1 LKESDVPLAK
11 RKIWA
16 LVMNS
21 AHARIV
27 RNLGWARDPAEGKSP
42 PEEIEFATENR
53 HLGDIMAD
61 KPGRSFSS
69 FGGGRRSAME
79 YSSDPL
85 AEETRGMIREII
97 TALEHHQSKGDF
109 KELAIYAE
117 PQVLGEFRK
126 MLPGPLRQLV
136 TKEETVNYLQL
147 SPHELTRTLSENLGL
162 SGAVR

>member
-1 LKESDVPLAK
+1 MPLEK

-27 RNLGWARDPAEGKSP
+27 RNLGWARDPVETANP
-42 PEEIEFATENR
+42 PGELEFATENR
-53 HLGDIMAD
+53 HLSDVMSD
-61 KPGRSFSS
+61 KPGRSFAS

-79 YSSDPL
+79 YNSDPL

-97 TALEHHQSKGDF
+97 TALEHHLRKGDF

-117 PQVLGEFRK
+117 PQVLGELRK
-126 MLPGPLRQLV
+126 MLPGPLRETV
-136 TKEETVNYLQL
+136 TCEETANYLQL
-147 SPHELTRTLSENLGL
+147 SPHELAKTLREQLGI
-162 SGAVR
+162 GAGGLR

>member
-1 LKESDVPLAK
+1 MPLEK

-16 LVMNS
+16 LVMNA

-27 RNLGWARDPAEGKSP
+27 RSLGWVRDPVEGTSP

-53 HLGDIMAD
+53 QLGDIMAD

-69 FGGGRRSAME
+69 FGGGRRSSME
-79 YSSDPL
+79 YNSDPV

-97 TALEHHQSKGDF
+97 TALEHHQRRGDF
-109 KELAIYAE
+109 KELAIFAE
-117 PQVLGEFRK
+117 PQVLGELRK
-126 MLPGPLRQLV
+126 MLPGQLRELV
-136 TKEETVNYLQL
+136 TREETANYLQL

-162 SGAVR
+162 NGGAR